1 MSSIFGGS
9 KSKETTRQQ
18 SFNQA
23 YPFIQQQF
31 GGLTGA
37 AGTGTNAM
45 QALLSG
51 DTSGFNAFKNATG
64 FNAMAEQG
72 SRGITGNA
80 AAGGLLRSGS
90 TGKALQSF
98 GNNIQNQF
106 ADKYLGHQQNI
117 ANMGMNAGQLIA
129 GAGQRSEGSTDK
141 NASEK
146 PGIGKFLGT
155 VASGFAASDPRLK
168 EQEKHVFTLPDGL
181 KVYEFKY
188 KGTDGKHIGVMAD
201 EVAKLRPEALGPL
214 TADGFMTVNYD
225 LIWSN

>member
-9 KSKETTRQQ
+9 KSSQSSSNQ

-37 AGTGTNAM
+37 ANSGANAM

-64 FNAMAEQG
+64 FNAQAEQG

-106 ADKYLGHQQNI
+106 ADKYLSQQGNL
-117 ANMGMNAGQLIA
+117 ANLGMNAGQLIA
-129 GAGQRSEGSTDK
+129 GAGQRSEGTSQG
-141 NASEK
+141 SSSSK

-155 VASGFAASDPRLK
+155 VASAAAMSDPRTK
-168 EQEKHVFTLPDGL
+168 EHETHIYTLPDGL
-181 KVYEFKY
+181 KVYQFKY
-188 KGTDGKHIGVMAD
+188 KGIDGKHIGVMAD
-201 EVAKLRPEALGPL
+201 EVAKLRPEALGPI
-214 TADGFMTVNYD
+214 TDDGFQTVNYD